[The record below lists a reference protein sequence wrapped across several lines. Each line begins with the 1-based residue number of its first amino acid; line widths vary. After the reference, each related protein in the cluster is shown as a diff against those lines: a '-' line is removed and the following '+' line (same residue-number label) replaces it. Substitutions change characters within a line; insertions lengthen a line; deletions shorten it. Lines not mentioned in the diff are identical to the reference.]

1 VRGPAHGSRDRQS
14 AGEPADKR
22 YNRPAEDDDDATRE
36 TADGPMICPK
46 CQTPGSEES
55 ATCLYCGYGFEG
67 AAEAQDSHAAELTSV
82 PTMGSP
88 SSFKEWANQS
98 QKNVASVVLP
108 AGLEIGHRYR
118 VKSLLGMGGMG
129 AVYLVHDKE
138 LDRDVA
144 MKLIRSDIAED
155 AEALERFK
163 REIQL
168 SSRVTHPNVLR
179 VFDLGESDGIKF
191 LTMQFVD
198 GRDLSTILKKQGKLP
213 TERLLRV
220 FRQTAEG
227 LKAAHDQGVTHRDL
241 KPQNIMLDAT
251 DRVYVTDFGL
261 AKSSEQSGMTQTGAI
276 IGTPFYMSPE
286 QVKGEPVGPQSDI
299 FALGVILYQMA
310 AGTVPFGGATPFEVM
325 ITRIQ
330 RPPKPIREL
339 NPELPVYLQKIIER
353 CLTVDLGLR
362 YQNVQEI
369 LDDLDAE
376 SVRTTIRHRARSQRW
391 LRPAAAAAAIALVLA
406 AGGLWIYRRGR
417 AAKPPAAVKPR
428 SVLVA
433 DFANHTGDPVFD
445 GTLEPAFTIA
455 LEGASFVNSYSRAS
469 ARKEA
474 AQLQPGATGLDENL
488 ARLVAVREGINVVT
502 SGSVDKSGDGYEVSV
517 RAVDAATGKTIAT
530 DEEKASGK
538 DRVLASV
545 ARLAA
550 QVRGALGDATPQST
564 QLAAAETY
572 SAGSLEAAHEYAIAQ
587 NLQWEGNWEEAIRH
601 YHKALDLDPNL
612 GRAYAGLAAVESN
625 RGRRQEAEKYYK
637 EALARIDRMTER
649 EKYRTRGGYYLLVRN
664 PDNAIE
670 EFSALVKQYPAD
682 SAGLANLAAAYF
694 YKRDFARAL
703 KEAQRAIDLYPKNV
717 PQRNNLGLDA
727 MYAGDFEAAIKE
739 QNEVLRL
746 NPKFA
751 LAYVS
756 KALSE
761 LALGHPD
768 IATETYRKGAEVDAH
783 GASLGALGLADIA
796 LFQGRPADAVP
807 ILEKGIE
814 ADLANQNPE
823 AAAEKRLALA
833 QAHLELHDTAAA
845 LSQAERALTMA
856 RGENILYPA
865 AQVFIAAGREPAA
878 LALAT
883 ELAGRLEPDPQAY
896 AELIRGEVELSRGK
910 AAEAIRHFTAAKKIA
925 DTWAGRLDFGKAYL
939 DAGAFPQADDEL
951 ETCIKRRGEATALF
965 LEESPSYR
973 VFPPVYYY
981 LGRARAGLKSPA
993 ADEAFKTFLAF
1004 QTGEGGTLAA
1014 DARRRLAAR

>member
-1 VRGPAHGSRDRQS
+1 
-14 AGEPADKR
+14 
-22 YNRPAEDDDDATRE
+22 
-36 TADGPMICPK
+36 MICPR
-46 CQTPGSEES
+46 CQTSNADEAEN
-55 ATCLYCGYGFEG
+55 CLHCALVFNERL
-67 AAEAQDSHAAELTSV
+67 EITRVDAAELTSV

-88 SSFKEWANQS
+88 SSFKEWANKS
-98 QKNVASVVLP
+98 QRGVASVVLP
-108 AGLEIGHRYR
+108 AGLEIGQRYR

-129 AVYLVHDKE
+129 AVYLVHDKG

-144 MKLIRSDIAED
+144 LKLIRSDIAED
-155 AEALERFK
+155 TEALERFK

-179 VFDLGESDGIKF
+179 VFDLGESDGVKF

-213 TERLLRV
+213 TERLVRI
-220 FRQTAEG
+220 FRQAAEG
-227 LKAAHDQGVTHRDL
+227 LKAAHDQGVIHRDL
-241 KPQNIMLDAT
+241 KPQNIMIDAAEH
-251 DRVYVTDFGL
+251 VYVTDFGL
-261 AKSSEQSGMTQTGAI
+261 AKSHEQSGMTQTGAV

-362 YQNVQEI
+362 YQKVQEI
-369 LDDLDAE
+369 LDDLSAE
-376 SVRTTIRHRARSQRW
+376 SVKTTMRHRTRSQRW
-391 LRPAAAAAAIALVLA
+391 LKPAAAAAALALLLA
-406 AGGLWIYRRGR
+406 AGGVWMYRKGR
-417 AAKPPAAVKPR
+417 SAKPTAQKTQ

-455 LEGASFVNSYSRAS
+455 LEGATFVSSYSRNA
-469 ARKEA
+469 ARKVA
-474 AQLQPGATGLDENL
+474 AQLSPGATGLDQTL
-488 ARLVAVREGINVVT
+488 ARLVAVREGVNVVT
-502 SGSVDKSGDGYEVSV
+502 SGSVDKRGEGYEVSV
-517 RAVDAATGKTIAT
+517 RAIEAATGKTIAT
-530 DEEKASGK
+530 DQEKASGK
-538 DRVLASV
+538 EEVLASV

-572 SAGSLEAAHEYAIAQ
+572 TAGSLEAAHEYALAQ
-587 NLQWEGNWEEAIRH
+587 NLQWEGNWDDAIRH
-601 YHKALDLDPNL
+601 YRKALDLDPNL

-625 RGRRQEAEKYYK
+625 RGRRQDAEKYYK
-637 EALARIDRMTER
+637 EALARIDRMSDR
-649 EKYRTRGGYYLLVRN
+649 EKFRTRGGYYLLVRN

-670 EFSALVKQYPAD
+670 EFSSLVKQYPAD
-682 SAGLANLAAAYF
+682 TAGIANLASAYF
-694 YKRDFARAL
+694 YKRDMTRAL
-703 KEAQRAIDLYPKNV
+703 QEARRAIEIYPKNV

-727 MYAGDFEAAIKE
+727 MYAGDFETAIKE
-739 QNEVLRL
+739 QDEVLKL

-751 LAYVS
+751 LAYVG
-756 KALSE
+756 KALSQ

-768 IATETYRKGAEVDAH
+768 LAAETYRKGAEVDAR
-783 GASLGALGLADIA
+783 GASIAAMGLADIA
-796 LFQGRPADAVP
+796 LFQARPADAVP
-807 ILEKGIE
+807 ILQKGIE
-814 ADLANQNPE
+814 ADVAGQNAD

-833 QAHLELHDTAAA
+833 EAHLALKDTAAA
-845 LSQAERALTMA
+845 VAETEKALSEA

-865 AQVFIAAGREPAA
+865 ARMYLATGREPKA
-878 LALAT
+878 LALAA
-883 ELAGRLEPDPQAY
+883 ELAKRLEPDPQAY
-896 AELIRGEVELSRGK
+896 AELIQGEAELSRGK
-910 AAEAIRHFTAAKKIA
+910 ASEAIKHFTAAKKIA
-925 DTWAGRLDFGKAYL
+925 DTWAGRLDLGKAYL
-939 DAGAFPQADDEL
+939 DAGAFTQADDEL

-981 LGRARAGLKSPA
+981 LGRAREGLKSPGA
-993 ADEAFKTFLAF
+993 ADAFKTLLAF
-1004 QTGEGGTLAA
+1004 QTGEGDPLAA
-1014 DARRRLAAR
+1014 DARKRLGGK

>member
-1 VRGPAHGSRDRQS
+1 
-14 AGEPADKR
+14 
-22 YNRPAEDDDDATRE
+22 
-36 TADGPMICPK
+36 MICSR
-46 CQTPGSEES
+46 CQTPNPDGTEV
-55 ATCLYCGYGFEG
+55 CLHCALPFSDHLEISR
-67 AAEAQDSHAAELTSV
+67 ADPAELTSV

-98 QKNVASVVLP
+98 QRGAAAIVLP
-108 AGLEIGHRYR
+108 AGLEIGQRYR

-129 AVYLVHDKE
+129 AVYLVHDKG

-144 MKLIRSDIAED
+144 LKLIRSDIAED

-179 VFDLGESDGIKF
+179 VFDLGESDGVKF

-213 TERLLRV
+213 TERLLHI
-220 FRQTAEG
+220 FRQAAEG
-227 LKAAHDQGVTHRDL
+227 LKAAHDQGVIHRDL
-241 KPQNIMLDAT
+241 KPQNIMIAASDH
-251 DRVYVTDFGL
+251 VYVTDFGL
-261 AKSSEQSGMTQTGAI
+261 AKSAEQSGMTQTGAV

-286 QVKGEPVGPQSDI
+286 QVKGEKVGPQSDI

-339 NPELPVYLQKIIER
+339 NPELPVYLQKVIER

-362 YQNVQEI
+362 YQKVQEI
-369 LDDLDAE
+369 LDDLSAE
-376 SVRTTIRHRARSQRW
+376 SVRTTIRRRTMSQRW
-391 LRPAAAAAAIALVLA
+391 LRPAAAGVALALLLA
-406 AGGLWIYRRGR
+406 AGGVWMYRKGR
-417 AAKPPAAVKPR
+417 SAKPTAQKTQ

-455 LEGASFVNSYSRAS
+455 LEGASFVSSYSRNA
-469 ARKEA
+469 ARKVA
-474 AQLQPGATGLDENL
+474 AQLSPGATGLDQTL
-488 ARLVAVREGINVVT
+488 ARLVAVREGVNVVT
-502 SGSVDKSGDGYEVSV
+502 SGSVDKRGDGYEVSV
-517 RAVDAATGKTIAT
+517 RAIEAATGKTIAT
-530 DEEKASGK
+530 DQEKASGK
-538 DRVLASV
+538 EDVLASV

-572 SAGSLEAAHEYAIAQ
+572 TAGSLEAAHEYALAQ
-587 NLQWEGNWEEAIRH
+587 NLQWEGNWDEAIRH
-601 YHKALDLDPNL
+601 YRKALDLDPNL

-625 RGRRQEAEKYYK
+625 RGRRQDAEKYYK
-637 EALARIDRMTER
+637 EALARIDRMSDR
-649 EKYRTRGGYYLLVRN
+649 EKFRTRGGYYLLVRN

-670 EFSALVKQYPAD
+670 EFSSLVKQYPAD
-682 SAGLANLAAAYF
+682 TAGIANLASAYF
-694 YKRDFARAL
+694 YKRDMTRAL
-703 KEAQRAIDLYPKNV
+703 QEARRAIEIYPKNV

-727 MYAGDFEAAIKE
+727 MYAGDFETAIKE
-739 QNEVLRL
+739 QDEVLKL

-751 LAYVS
+751 LAYVG
-756 KALSE
+756 KALSQ

-768 IATETYRKGAEVDAH
+768 LAAQTYEAGAQVDAR
-783 GASLGALGLADIA
+783 GASIAAMGLADIA

-807 ILEKGIE
+807 ILQKGIE
-814 ADLANQNPE
+814 ADLAGQNAD

-833 QAHLELHDTAAA
+833 DAHLALKDAAA
-845 LSQAERALTMA
+845 AVAETEKALSEA

-865 AQVFIAAGREPAA
+865 ARVYLATGREPKA

-896 AELIRGEVELSRGK
+896 AELIRGEAELSRGK
-910 AAEAIRHFTAAKKIA
+910 ASEAIKHFTAAKKIA
-925 DTWAGRLDFGKAYL
+925 DTWAGRLDLGKAYL
-939 DAGAFPQADDEL
+939 EAGAFTQADDEL

-981 LGRARAGLKSPA
+981 LGRAREGLKSPGA
-993 ADEAFKTFLAF
+993 AEAFKTFLAF
-1004 QTGEGGTLAA
+1004 QTGEGDPLAA
-1014 DARRRLAAR
+1014 DARKRLAGK

>member
-1 VRGPAHGSRDRQS
+1 MRRRT
-14 AGEPADKR
+14 AGETPDKR
-22 YNRPAEDDDDATRE
+22 YNRPAGQDDDANTEAPDRS
-36 TADGPMICPK
+36 MICPK

-55 ATCLYCGYGFEG
+55 ATCLYCGYDFEG
-67 AAEAQDSHAAELTSV
+67 RVEVEASQVSELTSV

-98 QKNVASVVLP
+98 QKTVASVVLP

-144 MKLIRSDIAED
+144 MKLIRSNIADD
-155 AEALERFK
+155 AETLERFK

-179 VFDLGESDGIKF
+179 VFDLGEADGIKF

-198 GRDLSTILKKQGKLP
+198 GRDLSTILKKKGKLP
-213 TERLLRV
+213 NDRLLHI
-220 FRQTAEG
+220 FRQVAEG
-227 LKAAHDQGVTHRDL
+227 LKAAHDQGVIHRDL
-241 KPQNIMLDAT
+241 KPQNIMIDST

-261 AKSSEQSGMTQTGAI
+261 AKSSEQSGMTQTGAV

-286 QVKGEPVGPQSDI
+286 QVKGEKVTPQSDI
-299 FALGVILYQMA
+299 YALGVILYQMA
-310 AGTVPFGGATPFEVM
+310 AGVVPFTGGSPFEVM
-325 ITRIQ
+325 IARIQ
-330 RPPKPIREL
+330 KPPRPIAEI
-339 NPELPVYLQKIIER
+339 NPELPAYVQKIIAR
-353 CLTVDLGLR
+353 CLAVDASLR
-362 YQNVQEI
+362 YQNVAEVLQ
-369 LDDLDAE
+369 DLDAQ
-376 SVRTTIRHRARSQRW
+376 SFRSTIRYQAMSRRW
-391 LRPAAAAAAIALVLA
+391 VKPAAAAAVAAVVLA
-406 AGGLWIYRRGR
+406 AAGLWIYQRGR
-417 AAKPPAAVKPR
+417 EAKPVVQKPR

-433 DFANHTGDPVFD
+433 DFANHTGDAVFD
-445 GTLEPAFTIA
+445 GTLEPAFTLA
-455 LEGASFVNSYSRAS
+455 LEGASFVNSYSRSS
-469 ARKEA
+469 ARKVA
-474 AQLQPGATGLDENL
+474 AQLQPDAKDLDPNL

-502 SGSVDKSGDGYEVSV
+502 SGSVDKKGDGYQVSV

-530 DEEKASGK
+530 DEEDASGK
-538 DRVLASV
+538 DRVLATV

-550 QVRGALGDATPQST
+550 KVRRALGDSTPEST

-572 SAGSLEAAHEYAIAQ
+572 SAGSIEAAHEYAIAQ
-587 NLQWEGNWEEAIRH
+587 NLQWDGNWEEAIRH

-637 EALARIDRMTER
+637 EALSRIDRMTDR
-649 EKYRTRGGYYLLVRN
+649 EKYRTRGGYYLLIRN

-682 SAGLANLAAAYF
+682 SAGIANLAAAYF

-703 KEAQRAIDLYPKNV
+703 REARRAIELYPKNV

-727 MYAGDFEAAIKE
+727 MYAGDFETAIKE
-739 QNEVLRL
+739 QDEVLQL
-746 NPKFA
+746 NPNFA
-751 LAYVS
+751 LAYVG
-756 KALSE
+756 KALSQ

-768 IATETYRKGAEVDAH
+768 LAAQTYEKGVQVDAH

-796 LFQGRPADAVP
+796 LYQGRAADAVP

-814 ADLANQNPE
+814 ADLANQNAE

-833 QAHLELHDTAAA
+833 DAKLELGEKAAA
-845 LSQAERALTMA
+845 LSQAERAVAMA
-856 RGENILYPA
+856 RGENVLYPA
-865 AQVFIAAGREPAA
+865 ARVYIATGRESAA
-878 LALAT
+878 LALAD

-896 AELIRGEVELSRGK
+896 AELIRGEVELARGK
-910 AAEAIRHFTAAKKIA
+910 YPEAIKHMTAAKKIA
-925 DTWAGRLDFGKAYL
+925 DTWAGRFDLGRTYL
-939 DAGAFPQADDEL
+939 EAGAFAEADTEL
-951 ETCIKRRGEATALF
+951 EACVKRRGEATALF
-965 LEESPSYR
+965 LEESPSYH

-981 LGRARAGLKSPA
+981 LGRALEGLKSPNA
-993 ADEAFKTFLAF
+993 PGAFQNFLAVK
-1004 QTGEGGTLAA
+1004 TGEGGPLVS
-1014 DARRRLAAR
+1014 DARRRLAGK

>member
-1 VRGPAHGSRDRQS
+1 
-14 AGEPADKR
+14 
-22 YNRPAEDDDDATRE
+22 
-36 TADGPMICPK
+36 MICPK
-46 CQTPGSEES
+46 CQTPGPEES
-55 ATCLYCGYGFEG
+55 ETCLYCGYGFKGEV
-67 AAEAQDSHAAELTSV
+67 AAADSHAAELTSV
-82 PTMGSP
+82 PTLGSP
-88 SSFKEWANQS
+88 SSLKEWANQS

-129 AVYLVHDKE
+129 AVYLVHDKD

-179 VFDLGESDGIKF
+179 VFDLGETDGIKF

-213 TERLLRV
+213 TERLLRI

-227 LKAAHDQGVTHRDL
+227 LKAAHDQGVIHRDL

-261 AKSSEQSGMTQTGAI
+261 AKSNEQSGMTQTGAI

-339 NPELPVYLQKIIER
+339 NPELPVYLQKVIER

-376 SVRTTIRHRARSQRW
+376 SVRTTIRRRTMSQGW
-391 LRPAAAAAAIALVLA
+391 LRPAAAAVAIALLLA
-406 AGGLWIYRRGR
+406 AGGLWMYRKGR
-417 AAKPPAAVKPR
+417 AAKPQAFKPR

-469 ARKEA
+469 ARKVA
-474 AQLQPGATGLDENL
+474 ARLQPGATGLDQNL

-682 SAGLANLAAAYF
+682 SAGIANLAAAYF

-727 MYAGDFEAAIKE
+727 MYAGDFQAAIKE
-739 QNEVLRL
+739 QDEVLSL
-746 NPKFA
+746 NPKFS

-768 IATETYRKGAEVDAH
+768 VAAETYRKGAEVDAH

-796 LFQGRPADAVP
+796 LFQGREADAVP

-845 LSQAERALTMA
+845 IGEAERALTMA

-865 AQVFIAAGREPAA
+865 AQIFLATGREPAA

-896 AELIRGEVELSRGK
+896 AELIRGEAELSRGK
-910 AAEAIRHFTAAKKIA
+910 PAEAIRHFTAAKKIA
-925 DTWAGRLDFGKAYL
+925 DTWAGRFDFGKAYL
-939 DAGAFPQADDEL
+939 EAKAFAQADDEL

-981 LGRARAGLKSPA
+981 LGRARQGLKSPA
-993 ADEAFKTFLAF
+993 ADEAFKTFLSF
-1004 QTGEGGTLAA
+1004 QTGQGGALAA
-1014 DARRRLAAR
+1014 DARRRLAGK